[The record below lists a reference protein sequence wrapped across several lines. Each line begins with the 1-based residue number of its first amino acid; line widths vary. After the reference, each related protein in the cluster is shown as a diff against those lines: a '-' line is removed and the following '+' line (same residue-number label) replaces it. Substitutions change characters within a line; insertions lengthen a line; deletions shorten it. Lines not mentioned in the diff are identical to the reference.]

1 MKIRFVSS
9 NDAGCEITD
18 AEMAQYHK
26 LCMTRL
32 LEVGGPDAEVT
43 LERGPDTLVFVDGER
58 DRDLEALVQ
67 DVWEEG
73 EFWAPYESITTPD
86 GRMAYTWTVQF
97 TVSETWVEDGFNLT
111 DERALD
117 MLAKTLSYAYIDR
130 ELAAKVVTAPD
141 PKDIRRAQG
150 YLEEPATPERKP

>member
-9 NDAGCEITD
+9 DDAGCEITA
-18 AEMAQYHK
+18 AEMAQYHE
-26 LCMTRL
+26 LCTARL
-32 LEVGGPDAEVT
+32 LEAGGPDAEVE
-43 LERGPDTLVFVDGER
+43 LERGPDTLVFVDGTR

-67 DVWEEG
+67 VVWEEG
-73 EFWAPYESITTPD
+73 EFWAVKTTPD
-86 GRMAYTWTVQF
+86 GRKAYTWTVQF

-111 DERALD
+111 DEHALD

-130 ELAAKVVTAPD
+130 ELAAKVVQAPD

-150 YLEEPATPERKP
+150 YPEEP